1 MFSRIWK
8 KIKGFAGSI
17 KEFIAK
23 HFHKAAAVTT
33 SGLTIITLEVIGF
46 LALDSLLLAS
56 SMTSLIGLIAL
67 CFGYF
72 MVMFGAITVGLSL
85 FDYMW
90 ENAHP
95 ANIWSTLRSIP
106 KSIKEFIMGEEIKYH
121 KSNNTDPIIEGA
133 TA

>member
-17 KEFIAK
+17 KEFFTK
-23 HFHKAAAVTT
+23 HFHKAAAVVT
-33 SGLTIITLEVIGF
+33 SGLAIITLEVIGF
-46 LALDSLLLAS
+46 IAIDSLLLAS
-56 SMTSLIGLIAL
+56 SMTSLVGLIAL

-72 MVMFGAITVGLSL
+72 MVMFGAITIGLSL
-85 FDYMW
+85 FDYVW

-95 ANIWSTLRSIP
+95 ATIWSALRNIP
-106 KSIKEFIMGEEIKYH
+106 SSIKELIKGEELKFH
-121 KSNNTDPIIEGA
+121 KDEPIVVGV